1 MKFQIYLT
9 RRADRELKRLPPD
22 VKERI
27 EENSSTFSSDLLPK
41 VVVRLAG

>member
-22 VKERI
+22 VKERV
-27 EENSSTFSSDLLPK
+27 EEKVEEFSSDLLPK